1 MILFSHEINLDKF
14 LKFLVLFLKGILK
27 QNKFT
32 SEFLIKLVGIT
43 LFVLWSIKTGGADDL
58 EEFDCI
64 GKDEEVHEFSF
75 FVTPTRLGS
84 VYALLLDLFTKV
96 TSEGSIFCPKFCL
109 SWEISLLNNILN
121 AIINLQCNACH

>member
-1 MILFSHEINLDKF
+1 M
-14 LKFLVLFLKGILK
+14 KGILK

-64 GKDEEVHEFSF
+64 GKDEEVHKFSF
-75 FVTPTRLGS
+75 
-84 VYALLLDLFTKV
+84 LLDQDLV
-96 TSEGSIFCPKFCL
+96 Q
-109 SWEISLLNNILN
+109 SLHSYQTIY
-121 AIINLQCNACH
+121 QSDF

>member
-1 MILFSHEINLDKF
+1 MKLNKFVKF
-14 LKFLVLFLKGILK
+14 LILCLKGILK

-43 LFVLWSIKTGGADDL
+43 LFLLWSIKTGGADDL

-75 FVTPTRLGS
+75 FVRPRLGS
-84 VYALLLDLFTKV
+84 VYALLLDYL
-96 TSEGSIFCPKFCL
+96 PKG
-109 SWEISLLNNILN
+109 LLRVQFS
-121 AIINLQCNACH
+121 APSFVYHGKPVS